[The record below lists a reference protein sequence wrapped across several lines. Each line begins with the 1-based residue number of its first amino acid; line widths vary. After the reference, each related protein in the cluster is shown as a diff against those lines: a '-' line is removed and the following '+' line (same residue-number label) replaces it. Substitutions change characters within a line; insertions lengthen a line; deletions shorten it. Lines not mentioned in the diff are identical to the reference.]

1 MSPSSNSDA
10 TEAAAAAWFAKRTSG
25 QWSANDESQLTAW
38 LDGTTAHRVAYIRL
52 HAAWERAERL
62 QALGAGIPPGT
73 IPVREVWGF
82 ASKSALPLEEF
93 PEASEAGDAAESQT
107 RFTTRRQ
114 ALAAVLAVAT
124 TLGAAWYLF
133 TGNPTVYRTQ
143 IGGLA
148 SVPLSDGSK
157 VTLNTD
163 SKIHVKLETAERV
176 VKLDQGEA
184 FFEVA
189 KDAHRPF
196 VVEMGDKRV
205 TAVGTKFVVRR
216 DHDEI
221 RVLVTEGR
229 VLIESLGMLNRSV
242 ATPVEAGET
251 AQTRENSVL
260 VDRPEPAQIE
270 RVLSWRTG
278 YISFHNT
285 SLADAVSDFNRYNTR
300 KINIDDPTLDTIRIG
315 GRFRSNDADAFL
327 WLLQTGFPIKVAQLS
342 DRVSLTRR

>member
-10 TEAAAAAWFAKRTSG
+10 TEAAAAAWFAKRAGSR
-25 QWSANDESQLTAW
+25 WSAADESQLAAW
-38 LDGTTAHRVAYIRL
+38 LDEKTAHRVGFIRL

-62 QALGAGIPPGT
+62 QALGAGVAPGA
-73 IPVREVWGF
+73 IPVRDAWGF
-82 ASKSALPLEEF
+82 ASKSTLPPPEF
-93 PEASEAGDAAESQT
+93 PQASEAGDAAEPQT

-114 ALAAVLAVAT
+114 AFAAALAVAT
-124 TLGAAWYLF
+124 TLGTAWYLF

-163 SKIHVKLETAERV
+163 SQIHVRLETAERV

-189 KDAHRPF
+189 KDAQRPF

-205 TAVGTKFVVRR
+205 TAVGTQFVVRR

-221 RVLVTEGR
+221 RVVVTEGR
-229 VLIESLGMLNRSV
+229 VLIESRGMLHRSA
-242 ATPVEAGET
+242 ATPVEAGEA

-260 VDRPEPAQIE
+260 VDRPEQAQIE
-270 RVLSWRTG
+270 RLLSWRTG

-285 SLADAVSDFNRYNTR
+285 PLAEAVSDFNRYNTR